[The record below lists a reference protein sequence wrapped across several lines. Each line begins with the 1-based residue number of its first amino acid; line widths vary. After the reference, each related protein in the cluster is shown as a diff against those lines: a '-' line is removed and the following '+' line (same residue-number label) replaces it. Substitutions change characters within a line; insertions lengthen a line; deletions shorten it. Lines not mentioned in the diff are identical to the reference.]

1 MFCDMLMFKRML
13 EVVSENLSKHVES
26 HPMEWTTNDSLDEL
40 IRHRASFI
48 LSQSDDDDFCYEYE
62 IETDKAKDKWCR
74 LGVEISTLEY
84 STTYM
89 ISEQTGF
96 VPPLEDMKRVAEEH
110 RIDTICRMLGIKD

>member
-1 MFCDMLMFKRML
+1 MLMFKRML

-26 HPMEWTTNDSLDEL
+26 HPMEWTTNDSLDER
-40 IRHRASFI
+40 IRHRESFI
-48 LSQSDDDDFCYEYE
+48 LSKSDDDEVYYEYE
-62 IETDKAKDKWCR
+62 IETGKAKDKWCR

-96 VPPLEDMKRVAEEH
+96 IPHLDDIKRVAEEH
-110 RIDTICRMLGIKD
+110 RVDTICRMLGIKD